1 MIQAGTTP
9 LMDSASLLFVDEIP
23 EALLQA
29 GADVNLQDKVSVIFC
44 VTAIARCC
52 YYLFFI

>member
-1 MIQAGTTP
+1 
-9 LMDSASLLFVDEIP
+9 MDSASLLFADEIP